1 MKHSHLSSHP
11 GRNLLLQD
19 EEGEGPPRNMNPHET
34 AKIDKREETMEARA
48 KRIASQW
55 VKDGSAE
62 APEPAAPQVPGHCF
76 DRQAPV

>member
-19 EEGEGPPRNMNPHET
+19 EEGGGPPKDMNPHET

-62 APEPAAPQVPGHCF
+62 APEPAAPQVPRRCSEYM
-76 DRQAPV
+76 QP